1 MGLGFTV
8 GLTLIG
14 ICREV
19 LGSGAVFG
27 FQFIP
32 EDFHITFFVLAPGAF
47 LVLACLT
54 ALQNKLKLPSATNVP
69 GGDSGMACGGNCA
82 QCTGA
87 SCVANKGI
95 IEAERVAQKAAK
107 AQAAKEAAA
116 KAKAAK
122 EAQQA
127 KKGE

>member
-1 MGLGFTV
+1 
-8 GLTLIG
+8 
-14 ICREV
+14 
-19 LGSGAVFG
+19 
-27 FQFIP
+27 
-32 EDFHITFFVLAPGAF
+32 
-47 LVLACLT
+47 
-54 ALQNKLKLPSATNVP
+54 
-69 GGDSGMACGGNCA
+69 MACGGNCA

>member
-1 MGLGFTV
+1 ML
-8 GLTLIG
+8 
-14 ICREV
+14 
-19 LGSGAVFG
+19 
-27 FQFIP
+27 
-32 EDFHITFFVLAPGAF
+32 HIMVA
-47 LVLACLT
+47 
-54 ALQNKLKLPSATNVP
+54 
-69 GGDSGMACGGNCA
+69 
-82 QCTGA
+82 CTGA

>member
-1 MGLGFTV
+1 
-8 GLTLIG
+8 
-14 ICREV
+14 
-19 LGSGAVFG
+19 
-27 FQFIP
+27 
-32 EDFHITFFVLAPGAF
+32 
-47 LVLACLT
+47 
-54 ALQNKLKLPSATNVP
+54 
-69 GGDSGMACGGNCA
+69 MACGGNCA

-95 IEAERVAQKAAK
+95 IEAERAAQKA